1 MPDPSTTRLGLYK
14 SKSDGSELV
23 NYSQDIGQNLDK
35 LDAAAGFASCTS
47 STRPSSPFSGKPIF
61 ETDTSYRTFF
71 SNGTSPASGSWVEI
85 PNGSA
90 QFNSTLRLASGKQ
103 INVNSSSS
111 GATIAVVNAA
121 ATTDLLSAR
130 VSGDTQDRFEI
141 ETDGTLNWGSGS
153 GAADVNLFR
162 SAVNTLRTNDSLT
175 VDLNLSVAGSA
186 AVTGA
191 ATVGGA
197 LSVTGNLTVGGIGQ
211 SLFARKTADTTR
223 TSTVTMTDDPHL
235 TVNVAA
241 SATYI
246 IYAYLI
252 YNAGTTGDI
261 NVAFT
266 QPTGAAGSWQGT
278 GLGRGV
284 TASIGT
290 DGFTVRMNTND
301 IGTTQPRSYGGDT
314 TNQAVQI
321 MGIVRTS
328 SSGAFTVQWSQ
339 AASDATGTIL
349 RTDSWMQLVRVA

>member
-1 MPDPSTTRLGLYK
+1 MPDPSTTRLSLYK

-23 NYSQDIGQNLDK
+23 NYTQDIGQNLDK
-35 LDAAAGFASCTS
+35 IDAAVGFQACTS
-47 STRPSSPFSGKPIF
+47 STRPSTPYSGKPIF
-61 ETDTSYRTFF
+61 ETNTAYRTYF
-71 SNGTSPASGSWVEI
+71 SNGTSPASASWVEI
-85 PNGSA
+85 PNSSGTYGGNLALSST
-90 QFNSTLRLASGKQ
+90 STLS
-103 INVNSSSS
+103 I
-111 GATIAVVNAA
+111 
-121 ATTDLLSAR
+121 
-130 VSGDTQDRFEI
+130 
-141 ETDGTLNWGSGS
+141 
-153 GAADVNLFR
+153 
-162 SAVNTLRTNDSLT
+162 
-175 VDLNLSVAGSA
+175 
-186 AVTGA
+186 GA
-191 ATVGGA
+191 ATLSRSSGGSISSNTGYQRSGSASTDVAYSA
-197 LSVTGNLTVGGIGQ
+197 LVAGDSFDRVRVYTDGKWEAGPGNAARDTNLYRSAANTLTTDDNLNVALNLAVTGNLTVSGIGQ
-211 SLFARKTADTTR
+211 TLFARKTADTTR
-223 TSTVTMTDDPHL
+223 TSTTTMSDDPHL

-241 SATYI
+241 SATYTV
-246 IYAYLI
+246 YAYLV
-252 YNAGTTGDI
+252 YQAGTTGDI

-314 TNQAVQI
+314 TNQAIQI

>member
-1 MPDPSTTRLGLYK
+1 VPDPSTTRLGLYK

-23 NYSQDIGQNLDK
+23 NYSQDIG
-35 LDAAAGFASCTS
+35 AAAGFASCTS

-211 SLFARKTADTTR
+211 SLFARN
-223 TSTVTMTDDPHL
+223 VTMTDDPHL